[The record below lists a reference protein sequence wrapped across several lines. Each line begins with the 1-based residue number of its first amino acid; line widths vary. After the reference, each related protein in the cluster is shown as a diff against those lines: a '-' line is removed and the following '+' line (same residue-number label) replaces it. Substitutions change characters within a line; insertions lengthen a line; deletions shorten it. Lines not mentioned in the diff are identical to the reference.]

1 MTQHVFKTSVPVV
14 FMALFVIGSL
24 GMPNTAKAGCNK
36 DLSSPG
42 ECWTN
47 CKTEDDITIC
57 DIIKLDTFMPESPGG
72 GQTHFK
78 SEDRVFS
85 GKFVTKTYSGNKAAK
100 GRVMVRKK

>member
-1 MTQHVFKTSVPVV
+1 MTQHKFKTSAFAVL
-14 FMALFVIGSL
+14 MTLLIIGSI
-24 GMPNTAKAGCNK
+24 GMPNTAKAACDK

-57 DIIKLDTFMPESPGG
+57 DIIKLDTFMPESPSG

-78 SEDRVFS
+78 SKDRIFS
-85 GKFVTKTYSGNKAAK
+85 GQYVTKTYSGNKVAK
-100 GRVMVRKK
+100 GRVMVKKK